1 MARNS
6 FFKFKQFTINQDKS
20 AMKVCTDACVF
31 GAWVDIEKA
40 KRILDI
46 GAGTGLLS
54 LMVAQR
60 NKSANV
66 SAVEIDEEAF
76 LQASE
81 NVADSP
87 FQSQILVFNAAIQD
101 FSPVE
106 KFDCIIT
113 NPPFFQSD
121 LKSPDAKINLAHH
134 GDSLSFEDLL
144 INIERLLSPDGSWNI
159 LLPVDEALVFQNL
172 AIKSGWNMFH
182 KLTLFHQKGKRPFRK
197 LMSFQYGETADY
209 TPVSSELFIYEE
221 DGKNYHPDFKKLL
234 KDYYLIF

>member
-31 GAWVDIEKA
+31 GAWVDVEKVE
-40 KRILDI
+40 RILDI

-60 NKSANV
+60 NKTACIN
-66 SAVEIDEEAF
+66 AVEIDKEAF
-76 LQASE
+76 LQATE

-87 FQSQILVFNAAIQD
+87 FQSQISVFNAAIQD
-101 FSPVE
+101 FLPVE

-134 GDSLSFEDLL
+134 ADSLSFEDLL
-144 INIERLLSPDGSWNI
+144 VAVKRLLLPTGVWNV
-159 LLPVDEALVFQNL
+159 LLPIDEGLVFQVL
-172 AIKSGWNMFH
+172 AEKSGWNMSRE
-182 KLTLFHQKGKRPFRK
+182 LTLYHQKGKKPFRK
-197 LMSFQYGETADY
+197 LMSFQHSELADY
-209 TPVSSELFIYEE
+209 RPVSSELFIYEE
-221 DGKNYHPDFKKLL
+221 DGKTYHSEFRKLL
-234 KDYYLIF
+234 KDYYLQF